1 MGLEISKPEDV
12 AAAFADAWNR
22 HDMDD
27 FAELFCE
34 DANFVNVVG
43 MWWKNRAEIEAAH
56 RATHKTMFRDS
67 RLEGAAASV
76 VELSPGLAS
85 VHYRWTL
92 TGASAPDGSPAGT
105 REGILLLVLKKEQSG
120 WRIKVAQNTDI
131 VPGAIAPPA
140 RASR

>member
-1 MGLEISKPEDV
+1 MALEINRPEDI
-12 AAAFADAWNR
+12 ATAFADAWNR
-22 HDMDD
+22 HDIGD
-27 FAELFCE
+27 FAALFSE

-56 RATHKTMFRDS
+56 RATHETMFRDS
-67 RLEGAAASV
+67 RLQGVVSPV
-76 VELSPGLAS
+76 VELSPGVAS

-105 REGILLLVLKKEQSG
+105 REGILLLVVKKEQSD

-131 VPGAIAPPA
+131 VPGVIAPPSKT
-140 RASR
+140 R

>member
-1 MGLEISKPEDV
+1 MRLEGSRPED
-12 AAAFADAWNR
+12 AATAFADAWNR

-27 FAELFCE
+27 FAALFSE

-43 MWWKNRAEIEAAH
+43 MWWKNRLEIEAAH
-56 RATHKTMFRDS
+56 RATHATMFRDS
-67 RLEGAAASV
+67 RLEGVVSSV

-92 TGASAPDGSPAGT
+92 TAASAPDGSPAGT
-105 REGILLLVLKKEQSG
+105 REGILLLVVKKEQSG